1 MFQGELATLRER
13 KTALLALNV
22 TAHRLVTDAGLPG
35 SPALTALKD
44 EVADLYRVWDETFQK

>member
-1 MFQGELATLRER
+1 MFQGELTTLREQ

-22 TAHRLVTDAGLPG
+22 TAHRLVTDAGVSG
-35 SPALTALKD
+35 SSALATLKD